1 MIEVQLKD
9 IVDVLLNIPNAIYT
23 FYFHTKVCNIKNKK
37 AYIIILTL
45 CMSVLTFLQNTELI
59 GHELHVVLAF
69 LACVFMVQLFIR
81 DKRFAAL
88 QFTFFLYL
96 SLILGEA
103 VFYVIGFAVYH
114 VQLILTVE
122 DMLLMTV
129 WKIGFSIFAFF
140 IEYVVTI
147 VWCAKI
153 GKIKDSFSGS
163 IFLVAFVEIIVVW
176 STLWITL
183 DDTENYNAALV
194 CLISVTCMLIFNII
208 QFMAG
213 EQDLRKQSEL
223 VKARILK
230 EQLANQNSRKSE
242 LEEHINKANE
252 AKAYI
257 LENIDKAA
265 VLLVSRQG
273 EVAHEQLQGIV
284 DTIAVKYLYSNNKI
298 ADALLSDKAKLCEE
312 YGIELKCH
320 LDFPAN
326 MPIDNAR
333 LCIIL
338 SNLIDNAIRA
348 CRELT
353 EGSTAEHKPFISLK
367 INEQFGY
374 LVIRQENSFN
384 GIVENRRSGAFS
396 EHGLGLEIIKSIADE
411 LKGELV
417 TKHDDKVFVTSVGVP
432 LM

>member
-1 MIEVQLKD
+1 MIEVQPKD

-69 LACVFMVQLFIR
+69 VGAVLGVQLFIKDR
-81 DKRFAAL
+81 RLAAL
-88 QFTFFLYL
+88 WFTFFLYL

-129 WKIGFSIFAFF
+129 WKIGFSIFEFF
-140 IEYVVTI
+140 IEYVVTM

-153 GKIKDSFSGS
+153 DKIKESFNGS
-163 IFLVAFVEIIVVW
+163 IFLVAFVEIFVVW

-213 EQDLRKQSEL
+213 EQDIRKQSEL

-230 EQLANQNSRKSE
+230 EQLDSQSSRKNE
-242 LEEHINKANE
+242 LEEHINKADE

-257 LENIDKAA
+257 LDNVDRAA
-265 VLLVSRQG
+265 AFLAERQG
-273 EVAHEQLQGIV
+273 EAAHEQLQDIV
-284 DTIAVKYLYSNNKI
+284 DTIAVKYMYSNNKI

-312 YGIELKCH
+312 YEIELKCR
-320 LDFPAN
+320 LDCPDN

-338 SNLIDNAIRA
+338 SNLLDNAIRA
-348 CRELT
+348 CRELKPDA
-353 EGSTAEHKPFISLK
+353 GKEHKPFISLK
-367 INEQFGY
+367 VNEQFGY

-384 GIVENRRSGAFS
+384 GIVENRRSGVFS
-396 EHGLGLEIIKSIADE
+396 EHGLGLEIIKSITDE
-411 LKGELV
+411 LNGELV
-417 TKHDDKVFVTSVGVP
+417 TEHDDKVFVTSVGVP
-432 LM
+432 LS